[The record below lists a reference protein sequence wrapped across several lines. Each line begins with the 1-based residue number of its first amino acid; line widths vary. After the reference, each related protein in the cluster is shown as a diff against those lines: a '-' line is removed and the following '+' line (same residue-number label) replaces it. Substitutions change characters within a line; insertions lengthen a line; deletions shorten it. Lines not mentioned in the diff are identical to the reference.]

1 MEKTY
6 TIMVLE
12 DGETYSSV
20 EGCEIITLTQ
30 DGMDLLCEGYRP
42 SHLDE
47 KEILLQIR
55 LG

>member
-1 MEKTY
+1 
-6 TIMVLE
+6 MVLE